1 VSQCKE
7 ISLLPLPPT
16 EKLLNTL
23 RKQSAHLKSPS
34 RRQLPFFY
42 KQEEYRQQLIS
53 LLLGITVTSLTTSN
67 SWANGSTQEA
77 LPKTDQPVE
86 QHLAGQLQQDL
97 HCSDRG
103 TITST
108 LNLERATTLVIRDN
122 EILEK
127 LDLSGLENLTT
138 LVIKNSNHLTQLQI
152 PVLSKVKNI
161 TIEDN
166 HKLKDIQFHETFYQ
180 SNLSSEWI
188 TKPSTWVSKLQGIF
202 LTD

>member
-1 VSQCKE
+1 
-7 ISLLPLPPT
+7 
-16 EKLLNTL
+16 
-23 RKQSAHLKSPS
+23 
-34 RRQLPFFY
+34 
-42 KQEEYRQQLIS
+42 
-53 LLLGITVTSLTTSN
+53 
-67 SWANGSTQEA
+67 
-77 LPKTDQPVE
+77 
-86 QHLAGQLQQDL
+86 
-97 HCSDRG
+97 
-103 TITST
+103 
-108 LNLERATTLVIRDN
+108 
-122 EILEK
+122 LEK

-202 LTD
+202 PDRLTFVIKNNGGYLRKRWRTRFQARHEDKKG